1 MRPALRLVVLSFTL
15 AACERDAPDLRE
27 WRPSDHD
34 HTDNPAP
41 AQVDVSD
48 AGARGGMLHGIDE
61 VVLVAWRQNC
71 TTCHG
76 IIGRGDGP
84 QAAMTRP
91 RNLSDPQWQ
100 GRVTDADIAETI
112 RRGRGAMPAFDL
124 PEATVTGLVKLVRL
138 FDESRQARA
147 SDAAAAPSD
156 GGDAAAPAHRAR
168 DAAPP
173 RQGSR

>member
-1 MRPALRLVVLSFTL
+1 MRAALRLIVLSFTL
-15 AACERDAPDLRE
+15 AACERDAPDVRE

-84 QAAMTRP
+84 QAPMTRP
-91 RNLSDPQWQ
+91 RNLSDAAWQ
-100 GRVTDADIAETI
+100 ASVTDNAIAQTI

-124 PEATVTGLVKLVRL
+124 PEATLTGLVKLVRL
-138 FDESRQARA
+138 FDESRQTGTA
-147 SDAAAAPSD
+147 DAAAAPSD
-156 GGDAAAPAHRAR
+156 GGDAALQARPAR
-168 DAAPP
+168 DAAAAQ
-173 RQGSR
+173 QGSR